1 MKQGWWGHNYQG
13 AGSFVRQHSAREAGG
28 VRCKAWSLAGMGL
41 SRFCMRSAHEMRV
54 ALPASKVKGLLATL
68 NQASFAAVHELVG
81 FGGLSCKH

>member
-1 MKQGWWGHNYQG
+1 
-13 AGSFVRQHSAREAGG
+13 
-28 VRCKAWSLAGMGL
+28 
-41 SRFCMRSAHEMRV
+41 MRV

>member
-1 MKQGWWGHNYQG
+1 
-13 AGSFVRQHSAREAGG
+13 
-28 VRCKAWSLAGMGL
+28 MGL